1 MVAKLSM
8 HEMRHSSGRHVQG
21 YVEQPPSAGPPW
33 GALAVYNL
41 FRMGLGGLT
50 LGLWLSSALG
60 SSTPAPDFGF
70 PWLGSAAFGSGCLAI
85 LTIHRRLIGFVTQ
98 AHALLLLD
106 WLLITVAIV
115 RHGLGH
121 DVHIL
126 FMAPV
131 FVAALLLQR
140 RSALLMAA
148 LATLATLFA
157 QGFHEWC
164 CATKPNTMAT
174 GIFGL
179 ITFAGALGGSVLKK
193 HLDRIT
199 AQAMEREQDLSRL
212 HHIIHT
218 VVQVIQEGLIVLDDK
233 GVIRFINPEAKRLI
247 GGGGEGMALQALA
260 PALFERPLH
269 DQAVSMPSGCEV
281 VAQSISHVGELETL
295 RLLVLE
301 DVHRLGPRLEAIKL
315 KAMARL
321 AGGIAHEIRN
331 PLMTLRQAAALLAE
345 DISDQQAQHVTLVDM
360 IDRQAERIN
369 AIIEA
374 ILGLSRM
381 QPGMTAVVLL
391 RDFLPDFIQR
401 HEQQAAPIRLD
412 CDPELPPVLFDP
424 NHLEQVLGNLVRNAY
439 QHAGGGEDALQIR
452 ITVTRAQDSCII
464 DVLDNGP
471 GLRGQSLTEIFEPFY
486 STGGGAGLGLY
497 LARELCVYHG
507 AELRV
512 CEAEGG
518 WFRMRLRWALPRE

>member
-1 MVAKLSM
+1 M
-8 HEMRHSSGRHVQG
+8 HEMRRSSSRHVQG
-21 YVEQPPSAGPPW
+21 YAERPPAAGPPW
-33 GALAVYNL
+33 GALAIYNL
-41 FRMGLGGLT
+41 FRMGLGGFT
-50 LGLWLSSALG
+50 VGLWLSMAMG
-60 SSTPAPDFGF
+60 SSTQAPDFGF
-70 PWLGSAAFGSGCLAI
+70 PWLGSVAFGSGCLAI
-85 LTIHRRLIGFVTQ
+85 LTIHRRLISFAAQ
-98 AHALLLLD
+98 AYALLLLD
-106 WLLITVAIV
+106 WLLITTAIV
-115 RHGLGH
+115 CHGLGH

-140 RSALLMAA
+140 RGALLMAA

-157 QGFHEWC
+157 QGFHDWC
-164 CATKPNTMAT
+164 CAVRPNTTAT

-179 ITFAGALGGSVLKK
+179 VTFAGALGGSVLKER
-193 HLDRIT
+193 LDRIT
-199 AQAMEREQDLSRL
+199 AQAIGREQDLSQL

-218 VVQVIQEGLIVLDDK
+218 VVQIIQEGLIVLDGK

-247 GGGGEGMALQALA
+247 GGGGEGMALKALA
-260 PALFERPLH
+260 PALFDRPLH

-281 VAQSISHVGELETL
+281 VAQSIGHVGELETL
-295 RLLVLE
+295 RLIVLE
-301 DVHRLGPRLEAIKL
+301 DIHRLGPRLEAIKL
-315 KAMARL
+315 KALARL

-331 PLMTLRQAAALLAE
+331 PLMTLRQAAALLVE
-345 DISDQQAQHVTLVDM
+345 DMSDEQAHHIRLADM
-360 IDRQAERIN
+360 IDRHAERIN

-381 QPGMTAVVLL
+381 QPGMTEVMLL
-391 RDFLPDFIQR
+391 QDFLPDFIQR
-401 HEQQAAPIRLD
+401 HGQQGAPIRLD
-412 CDPELPPVLFDP
+412 YNPQWPPVLFDP

-439 QHAGGGEDALQIR
+439 QHAGGGEDPLQIS
-452 ITVTRAQDSCII
+452 ITVTREQDSCII

-471 GLRGQSLTEIFEPFY
+471 GLRGQSLTEVFEPFY

-512 CEAEGG
+512 CEGPGG
-518 WFRMRLRWALPRE
+518 WFRIRLRWA